1 MEIINEISMIFV
13 VFLIL
18 RLNFKS
24 VNFAVVIIKVVQ
36 VEGGA
41 LIVL

>member
-1 MEIINEISMIFV
+1 MIFL
-13 VFLIL
+13 VFLIR